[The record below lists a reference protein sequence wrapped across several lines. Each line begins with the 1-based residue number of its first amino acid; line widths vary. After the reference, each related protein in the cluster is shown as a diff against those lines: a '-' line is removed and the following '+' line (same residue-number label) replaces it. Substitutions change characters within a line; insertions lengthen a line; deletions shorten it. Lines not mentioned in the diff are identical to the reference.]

1 MRQSKID
8 TRSGHTRQQ
17 SMTRLEKSKKEDNT
31 CERIL
36 VRSDVV
42 WIAAEAS
49 AKTFHTPR
57 RAPTASPGSKRI
69 VFVCLVVWPLGSY
82 YYGDPKASTN
92 THTHKKSPSS
102 RWLRIQK
109 KKSNIW
115 QRRLWGNESQ
125 QTPTEREAETYILTT
140 YTNESCSNV
149 AIRRGLEPRS
159 QRNSRGR
166 EEEKKERNE
175 EQVAPVPC
183 TLVQVVK
190 NDRNNKYNVPKT
202 FVKNWRI
209 SIKIKQNCRETGAQ
223 YRRNVRI

>member
-31 CERIL
+31 CDRIL
-36 VRSDVV
+36 ARSDVV

-69 VFVCLVVWPLGSY
+69 VFVCLLVWPLGSY

-149 AIRRGLEPRS
+149 AIRRGLEPRYNGIVRSVLISYSMNLTS
-159 QRNSRGR
+159 QRNSGSRR
-166 EEEKKERNE
+166 EENSSFLCTTVQLS
-175 EQVAPVPC
+175 QV
-183 TLVQVVK
+183 
-190 NDRNNKYNVPKT
+190 
-202 FVKNWRI
+202 
-209 SIKIKQNCRETGAQ
+209 
-223 YRRNVRI
+223 